1 MVNEKTTSE
10 ALETAIDEL
19 DEAVKCVA
27 MFERVIQQMD
37 SVQLEGEA
45 LDGLRQILSRVVC
58 ASDAV
63 CRLAHPEWK
72 RYRDDVAEAKTDS
85 SPKPQLY
92 REDFSL
98 PGNDR

>member
-10 ALETAIDEL
+10 ALDKAIQEL
-19 DEAVKCVA
+19 DEAVKPMN
-27 MFERVIQQMD
+27 MFERMLEQTD
-37 SVQLEGEA
+37 GFQLDGEA
-45 LDGLRQILSRVVC
+45 LDGLRQILYRVVC

-72 RYRDDVAEAKTDS
+72 RYRDDVAEAKAVS
-85 SPKPQLY
+85 SPTPQLY
-92 REDFSL
+92 SEDFSL